1 MDILSILQLLGG
13 IGLFLYGM
21 NLMGSSLEKLAG
33 SGLEQILE
41 KLTTSKKK
49 GVAFIKGWGLGAGV
63 TAIIQSS
70 GCHYHYVDWF
80 CECRNHEAF
89 TGNSCC
95 AGFECR

>member
-49 GVAFIKGWGLGAGV
+49 GVAFIKGRDLV
-63 TAIIQSS
+63 PVLLLLFKVPLPLPL
-70 GCHYHYVDWF
+70 C
-80 CECRNHEAF
+80 
-89 TGNSCC
+89 
-95 AGFECR
+95 